1 MGAAEDAKNEG
12 NTALNEG
19 RLDDA
24 IACYTTAIELAP
36 ENHVFHS
43 NRSAANT
50 RAKKYDAAVSDAARC
65 IVLKPDWAR
74 GYSRHGYAL
83 YSLARYEDAAT
94 AYRKGLEI
102 DSGDQSMCDGLKKA
116 QQMAS
121 ISAAAEK
128 SGAAMPKGSPSS
140 EAEAANA
147 TDGADAPARPRVK
160 PDIDKRRLGLVVF
173 LAMVLGQV
181 AYYAVGRKC
190 TCFLHHCL
198 ICLRDLETDRFVFS
212 GGVPMLYTMGFV
224 MLAFQLGFVPVLPIA
239 I

>member
-50 RAKKYDAAVSDAARC
+50 RAKKYDAAVNDAARC
-65 IVLKPDWAR
+65 IALKPDWAR

-83 YSLARYEDAAT
+83 YSLARYEEAAV
-94 AYRKGLEI
+94 AYQNGL
-102 DSGDQSMCDGLKKA
+102 DLDDGDQSMRDGLKKA

-121 ISAAAEK
+121 ISEAAKK
-128 SGAAMPKGSPSS
+128 SGAAMPKGSPS
-140 EAEAANA
+140 EEAAAAANG
-147 TDGADAPARPRVK
+147 GAPVRPRVK

-181 AYYAVGRKC
+181 GYYAVVR
-190 TCFLHHCL
+190 FLSFPL
-198 ICLRDLETDRFVFS
+198 FQGVFD
-212 GGVPMLYTMGFV
+212 
-224 MLAFQLGFVPVLPIA
+224 
-239 I
+239 